1 MPLSS
6 VLLSSLVSSPT
17 KKRSRAKMWMR
28 TSMIMGIIMF
38 VYQMVQPLILTTIR
52 PFILRYCSRYIQKFI
67 ACTNPYIEISID
79 ECTGEHFRLSGV
91 YVAIQAYLRP
101 KTCELARKM
110 KAQFGTNK
118 KLILTMADYEEIVD
132 EFEGIKI
139 WWYVG
144 KTVSQR
150 PIASDFEHRHLS
162 LQFHRQHRE
171 IITGSYMYHVIKEG
185 EAILRENRQRKL
197 YSNNRTS
204 WNRLVFDHPVK
215 FEHIAM
221 DPVKKKEIIDDLISF
236 SNGKEYYEG
245 IGKAWKRGY
254 LLYGP
259 PGTGKS
265 SMVAAMANLLN
276 YDIYDLEL
284 TAVKDN
290 GDLRI
295 LMHETSKKS
304 IIVMEDIDCCLDITK
319 KRNDSVSKKDKE
331 VADSIESRVTL
342 SGLLNVIDGLWSA
355 SSGERIIVFTTNHI
369 ENIDPALIRK
379 GRMDKHIEMS
389 YCCFEGFKVLAKN
402 YLKLDSHELF
412 ETIENLISQEQI
424 TPADVAEHLIPK
436 TINKD
441 PEHCL
446 KNLIQ
451 TLEKRKEDRVAN
463 QQEEPKAED
472 KSEIPNP
479 QEVEEKTD

>member
-1 MPLSS
+1 MTKSWMTAS
-6 VLLSSLVSSPT
+6 V
-17 KKRSRAKMWMR
+17 M
-28 TSMIMGIIMF
+28 MGIIMF
-38 VYQMVQPLILTTIR
+38 VYQMMQPIIQQTIR
-52 PFILRYCSRYIQKFI
+52 PFILRSCNRYIQRFL

-79 ECTGEHFRLSGV
+79 ECTEHHRQNGA

-101 KTCELARKM
+101 KTSELARSM
-110 KAQFGTNK
+110 KAQLCPNK
-118 KLILTMADYEEIVD
+118 KLILNMADYEEIYD
-132 EFEGIKI
+132 EFEGVKI

-144 KTVSQR
+144 KTFSPR
-150 PIASDFEHRHLS
+150 PAAASDFEHRHLK

-171 IITGSYMYHVIKEG
+171 LITSSYITHVIREG
-185 EAILRENRQRKL
+185 EAILLQDRRRKL
-197 YSNNRTS
+197 YSNNHTS

-215 FEHIAM
+215 FHHIAM

-236 SNGKEYYEG
+236 SNGKEYYEE

-290 GDLRI
+290 SDLRI
-295 LMHETSKKS
+295 LMQATSNKS
-304 IIVMEDIDCCLDITK
+304 IIVIEDIDCSLNITR
-319 KRNDSVSKKDKE
+319 KRKDLVGTKDKE
-331 VADSIESRVTL
+331 VVQEFCNPSRVTL

-412 ETIENLISQEQI
+412 GAIENLISENQI

-436 TINKD
+436 TMNDD
-441 PEHCL
+441 PEYCL

-451 TLEKRKEDRVAN
+451 ALEKAKENRLLTA
-463 QQEEPKAED
+463 
-472 KSEIPNP
+472 NP
-479 QEVEEKTD
+479 QEETKTEDTSEISEPQELEEKTD

>member
-1 MPLSS
+1 
-6 VLLSSLVSSPT
+6 
-17 KKRSRAKMWMR
+17 
-28 TSMIMGIIMF
+28 
-38 VYQMVQPLILTTIR
+38 MVQPLILTTIQ
-52 PFILRYCSRYIQKFI
+52 PFILSYCSRYIQKFI
-67 ACTNPYIEISID
+67 AYTNPYIEISID
-79 ECTGEHFRLSGV
+79 ECTADYFRSSGV

-101 KTCELARKM
+101 KTCELARRM

-118 KLILTMADYEEIVD
+118 KLILNMADYEEIVD

-144 KTVSQR
+144 KTISQR
-150 PIASDFEHRHLS
+150 PVASDFEHRHLS

-171 IITGSYMYHVIKEG
+171 IITSSYMYHVIKEG
-185 EAILRENRQRKL
+185 EATLRENRRRKL

-236 SNGKEYYEG
+236 SNGKEYYEE

-265 SMVAAMANLLN
+265 SM
-276 YDIYDLEL
+276 
-284 TAVKDN
+284 
-290 GDLRI
+290 
-295 LMHETSKKS
+295 
-304 IIVMEDIDCCLDITK
+304 
-319 KRNDSVSKKDKE
+319 KRNDSVSKKGKE

-355 SSGERIIVFTTNHI
+355 SSGERIIVFATNHI
-369 ENIDPALIRK
+369 ENIDHALIRK

-389 YCCFEGFKVLAKN
+389 YCCFEGFK
-402 YLKLDSHELF
+402 
-412 ETIENLISQEQI
+412 EQI

-436 TINKD
+436 TINND
-441 PEHCL
+441 TEHCL

-451 TLEKRKEDRVAN
+451 ALEKRKEDRNSTAN

-472 KSEIPNP
+472 KSEIANP
-479 QEVEEKTD
+479 QEVEETEALEKGKEDR